1 MNTLERI
8 HILPHNEVCELL
20 FTALVRLSFVR
31 HTDAA
36 YELSRLRRD
45 FGFDEYQRSET
56 PQPQDHEVP
65 A

>member
-1 MNTLERI
+1 MSTLEHI
-8 HILPHNEVCELL
+8 HGLPREEVDHLL
-20 FTALVRLSFVR
+20 YTALLRLSFVR
-31 HTDAA
+31 HTDPA
-36 YELSRLRRD
+36 YELRRLRRD